1 MDIVWIVLD
10 IVCLINSI
18 AVLDVCGG
26 EYENTY

>member
-1 MDIVWIVLD
+1 MDIVWIVYP

-26 EYENTY
+26 EYEDTY